1 MLNAYTVNTGSIYS
15 EIGSAK
21 SDQAE
26 IRGKWHK
33 EGKIGGIFDPCYAI
47 RLFLPAGK
55 VCLSD

>member
-1 MLNAYTVNTGSIYS
+1 MAQRGENS
-15 EIGSAK
+15 E
-21 SDQAE
+21 
-26 IRGKWHK
+26 K